1 MKLILGTMKILSPN
15 EETSQGRNESR
26 SHNKRDN
33 RKTVKSTLNY
43 DDEELL
49 ILSVQER
56 RPLWDFTVP
65 LEQRCQRL
73 TKKLW
78 EEVSETLGGKKTLKT
93 FVIEIF
99 KEKFHLQVNLAGK
112 KPKKSLKIY
121 MMPTDE

>member
-1 MKLILGTMKILSPN
+1 MKLILGTMKILSAN

-78 EEVSETLGGKKTLKT
+78 EEVSETLGGKKNIKN
-93 FVIEIF
+93 IR
-99 KEKFHLQVNLAGK
+99 G
-112 KPKKSLKIY
+112 
-121 MMPTDE
+121 